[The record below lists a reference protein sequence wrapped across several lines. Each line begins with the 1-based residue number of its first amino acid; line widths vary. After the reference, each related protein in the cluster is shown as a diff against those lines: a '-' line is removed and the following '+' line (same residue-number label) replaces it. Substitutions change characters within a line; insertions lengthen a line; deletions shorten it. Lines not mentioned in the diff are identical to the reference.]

1 MQKCDFDILVA
12 YAPIRCYDINIPLH
26 PSERYDE
33 IIRCKNEKVKQ
44 EKYLVWKLLEQV
56 VTKYINLD
64 FANLKFTKTDNG
76 QWVCPDFY
84 FSLSHTD
91 GLVCVAVCKHSVG
104 VDAEPLQRVSERLAT
119 RILTA
124 RELSDY
130 RELSPCDK
138 NRFLLCAWVKKES
151 IFKKSGGE
159 KLLPGSIEI
168 SEHHTELKCVEVE
181 GREYVISVSGNYGD
195 KIEFKYVEEI

>member
-64 FANLKFTKTDNG
+64 FANLKFTKTVNG
-76 QWVCPDFY
+76 QWICPRFY

-91 GLVCVAVCKHSVG
+91 GLVCVAVSKRPVG
-104 VDAEPLQRVSERLAT
+104 VDSEIFRSVNEGLAT
-119 RILTA
+119 RILTE
-124 RELSDY
+124 RELSEY
-130 RELSPCDK
+130 RKLSPRDK

-151 IFKKSGGE
+151 VFKKSGGE